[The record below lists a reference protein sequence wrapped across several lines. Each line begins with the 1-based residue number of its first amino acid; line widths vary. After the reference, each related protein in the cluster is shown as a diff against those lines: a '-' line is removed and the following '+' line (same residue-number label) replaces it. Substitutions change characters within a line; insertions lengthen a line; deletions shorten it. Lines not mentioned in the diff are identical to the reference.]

1 MRSVVYLVEKSS
13 GLHDSNGV
21 EVFHAVTA
29 RLTRAKAEK
38 DFADE
43 IHQGTVRVRKIV
55 ATK

>member
-13 GLHDSNGV
+13 GLRDANGV

-29 RLTRAKAEK
+29 RLTRAKAET
-38 DFADE
+38 DFEDD
-43 IHQGTVRVRKIV
+43 INQGIVRVRKMV